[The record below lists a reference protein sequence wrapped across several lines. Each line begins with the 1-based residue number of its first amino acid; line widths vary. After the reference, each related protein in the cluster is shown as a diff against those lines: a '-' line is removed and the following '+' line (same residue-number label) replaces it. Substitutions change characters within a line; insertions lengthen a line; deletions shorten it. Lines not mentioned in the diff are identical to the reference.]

1 MTFLVFFG
9 VVVGL
14 LVALEW
20 ATRPKGDDPPTWHK
34 RNHE

>member
-9 VVVGL
+9 VVVAL

-20 ATRPKGDDPPTWHK
+20 ATRPNTERRKWWT
-34 RNHE
+34 RNPK